1 MIDTWTRANQLIPG
15 GNHLF
20 SKTPDRYCPGQWPA
34 YYKRAQGI
42 TIETPDGKTYKDF
55 SVMGAGNSTL
65 GYGDP
70 DVDNAVHDAI
80 FRSNVST
87 LNCEE
92 EVLLA
97 EMVLKMNPKMDLV
110 RCGRS
115 GDDACQV
122 ALRIAQEYSGK
133 RRFAIC
139 GYHGWKIGHPPQL
152 DPESVPFDYG
162 DIEGFHR
169 AIGNAGIW
177 SRFKNWLHP
186 VKIVMME
193 CIRNKPVDV
202 AFLKEIRETCDE
214 RGIVLIFD
222 EVASGFRANYGGY
235 HQKIGIYPDIV
246 LYGKAMGNGYA
257 ISAVVGKEEV
267 MQAAKNTFISSMFWS
282 ERIGYSAGLAT
293 LDKMKRKNVPE
304 LISLTGLQAKQMWAS
319 AAEEAGLTVEISGLD
334 ALASFQFSGD
344 EDRVKITTFTQE
356 MLKRGYLASNQF
368 YPSVCHTTKEM
379 DLYAEHLRDVFYDI
393 ADKVVTL
400 EGEPSR
406 PGFKRLA

>member
-1 MIDTWTRANQLIPG
+1 MISPLWTRANQLIPG

-34 YYKRAQGI
+34 YYARAQGI
-42 TIETPDGKTYKDF
+42 TIETPDCRTFKDF

-70 DVDNAVHDAI
+70 DVDNAVHNAI
-80 FRSNVST
+80 SRSNVST

-92 EVLLA
+92 EVELA
-97 EMVLKMNPKMDLV
+97 EMVLKINPKMDLV
-110 RCGRS
+110 RFGRS
-115 GDDACQV
+115 GNDACQIG
-122 ALRIAQEYSGK
+122 LRIAQEYTGHHN
-133 RRFAIC
+133 FAIC
-139 GYHGWKIGHPPQL
+139 GYHGWEIGHPPQL
-152 DPESVPFDYG
+152 HPFCTPFEYG
-162 DIEGFHR
+162 DIDQFHESL
-169 AIGNAGIW
+169 NAYCA
-177 SRFKNWLHP
+177 
-186 VKIVMME
+186 KIVIME
-193 CIRNKPVDV
+193 CVRNKPVDV
-202 AFLKEIRETCDE
+202 DFLKEIRETCDE

-222 EVASGFRANYGGY
+222 EVASGFRANFGGY
-235 HQKIGIYPDIV
+235 HQKIGVYPDIV

-304 LISLTGLQAKQMWAS
+304 LISLTGLQAKQIWAS
-319 AAEEAGLTVEISGLD
+319 AAEEAGLVVEISGLD
-334 ALASFQFSGD
+334 ALASFQFAGD
-344 EDRVKITTFTQE
+344 DDRIKITTFTQE

-368 YPSVCHTTKEM
+368 YPSACHTVMEM
-379 DLYAEHLRDVFYDI
+379 DLYAEHLRDVFCNI
-393 ADKVVTL
+393 ADMVVRL

>member
-1 MIDTWTRANQLIPG
+1 MNTTWQRANQMIPG

-20 SKTPDRYCPGQWPA
+20 SKTPDRYCPGAWPP

-42 TIETPDGKTYKDF
+42 TIETPNGAIFKDF

-92 EVLLA
+92 EVQLA
-97 EMVLKMNPKMDLV
+97 EMVLKINPKMDLV
-110 RCGRS
+110 RFGRS
-115 GDDACQV
+115 GNDACQIG
-122 ALRIAQEYSGK
+122 LRIAREYSGK
-133 RRFAIC
+133 RPFAIC
-139 GYHGWKIGHPPQL
+139 GYHGWEIGHPPQL
-152 DPESVPFDYG
+152 DPECLPFDYG
-162 DIEGFHR
+162 DIDAADHIFSDDLG
-169 AIGNAGIW
+169 A
-177 SRFKNWLHP
+177 
-186 VKIVMME
+186 VMME
-193 CIRNKPVDV
+193 CIRNKPCDPE
-202 AFLKEIRETCDE
+202 FLKAVRAGCDQYS
-214 RGIVLIFD
+214 IPLIFD
-222 EVASGFRANYGGY
+222 EVASGFRANFGGY
-235 HQKIGIYPDIV
+235 HQKVGVYPDIA

-257 ISAVVGKEEV
+257 ISAVVGKQEIME
-267 MQAAKNTFISSMFWS
+267 AAKNTFISSMFWS
-282 ERIGYSAGLAT
+282 ERLGYAAGLAT
-293 LDKMKRKNVPE
+293 LDKMKRKHVQE
-304 LISLTGLQAKQMWAS
+304 LISLTGLQAKQLWAS
-319 AAEEAGLTVEISGLD
+319 AAEEAGMEIEISGLD
-334 ALASFQFSGD
+334 ALASFQFAGD

-379 DLYAEHLRDVFYDI
+379 DLYAEHVRDVFCDI
-393 ADKVVTL
+393 ADKVVKL

>member
-1 MIDTWTRANQLIPG
+1 MIDTWTRANQIIPG

-20 SKTPDRYCPGQWPA
+20 SKTPDRYCPGKWPA

-110 RCGRS
+110 RFGRS
-115 GDDACQV
+115 GNDACQI
-122 ALRIAQEYSGK
+122 ALRIAREYSGK
-133 RRFAIC
+133 RQFAIC
-139 GYHGWKIGHPPQL
+139 GYHGWEIGHPPQL
-152 DPESVPFDYG
+152 DPECLPFDYG
-162 DIEGFHR
+162 DIDAADHVFTPD
-169 AIGNAGIW
+169 IGA
-177 SRFKNWLHP
+177 
-186 VKIVMME
+186 VMME
-193 CIRNKPVDV
+193 CIRNKPVDIN
-202 AFLKEIRETCDE
+202 FLKFVREQCDLL
-214 RGIVLIFD
+214 GIPLIYD
-222 EVASGFRANYGGY
+222 EVASGFRANFGGY
-235 HQKIGIYPDIV
+235 HQKIGVYPDIV

-257 ISAVVGKEEV
+257 ISAVVGKEEF

-282 ERIGYSAGLAT
+282 ERIGYAAGLAT
-293 LDKMKRKNVPE
+293 LDKMKRKNVPK
-304 LISLTGLQAKQMWAS
+304 LISLTGLMMKQLWAS

-334 ALASFQFSGD
+334 ALASFQFAGD
-344 EDRVKITTFTQE
+344 DDRVKITTFTQE

-379 DLYAEHLRDVFYDI
+379 DTYAEHLRDVFCNI
-393 ADKVVTL
+393 ADMVVRL

>member
-1 MIDTWTRANQLIPG
+1 MKSLWQRANQLIPG

-20 SKTPDRYCPGQWPA
+20 SKTPDRYCPGQWPP

-42 TIETPDGKTYKDF
+42 TIETPDGKIYKDF

-80 FRSNVST
+80 SRSNVST

-92 EVLLA
+92 EVELA
-97 EMVLKMNPKMDLV
+97 EMVLKINPKMDLV
-110 RCGRS
+110 RFGRS
-115 GDDACQV
+115 GNDACQI
-122 ALRIAQEYSGK
+122 ALRIAREYSGK
-133 RRFAIC
+133 REFAIC
-139 GYHGWKIGHPPQL
+139 GYHGWEIGHPPQL
-152 DPESVPFDYG
+152 DPECRPFDYG
-162 DIEGFHR
+162 DIDAADHVLTDD
-169 AIGNAGIW
+169 IGA
-177 SRFKNWLHP
+177 
-186 VKIVMME
+186 VMME
-193 CIRNKPVDV
+193 CVRNKPVSES
-202 AFLKEIRETCDE
+202 FLQFIREETAD
-214 RGIVLIFD
+214 RGIPLIFD
-222 EVASGFRANYGGY
+222 EVASGFRANFGGY
-235 HQKIGIYPDIV
+235 HQKIGVYPDIV

-304 LISLTGLQAKQMWAS
+304 LISLTGLQAKQIWAS
-319 AAEEAGLTVEISGLD
+319 AAEEAGLVVEISGLD
-334 ALASFQFSGD
+334 ALASFQFAGD
-344 EDRVKITTFTQE
+344 DDRVKITTFTQE

-368 YPSVCHTTKEM
+368 YPSACHTTKEM
-379 DLYAEHLRDVFYDI
+379 DLYAEHLRDVFCDI